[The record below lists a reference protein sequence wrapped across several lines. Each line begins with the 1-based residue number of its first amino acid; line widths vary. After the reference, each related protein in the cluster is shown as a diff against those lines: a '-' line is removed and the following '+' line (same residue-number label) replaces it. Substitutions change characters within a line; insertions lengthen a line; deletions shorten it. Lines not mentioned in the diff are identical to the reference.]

1 LPPASHAGAEGPSST
16 EALRRWYNPAGNR
29 QEENGMLLQEA
40 GREIEELRRRLE
52 QIADH
57 L

>member
-1 LPPASHAGAEGPSST
+1 
-16 EALRRWYNPAGNR
+16 
-29 QEENGMLLQEA
+29 MLLQEA

>member
-1 LPPASHAGAEGPSST
+1 
-16 EALRRWYNPAGNR
+16 
-29 QEENGMLLQEA
+29 MLLQEA

-57 L
+57 F